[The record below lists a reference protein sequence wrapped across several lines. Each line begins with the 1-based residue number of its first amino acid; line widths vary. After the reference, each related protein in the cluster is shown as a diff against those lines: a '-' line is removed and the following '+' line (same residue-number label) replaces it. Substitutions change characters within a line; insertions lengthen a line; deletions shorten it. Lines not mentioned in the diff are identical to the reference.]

1 MLLLRTRKRTKALST
16 GFGSEISPDTI
27 RAAQEGRRD
36 AQRVIF
42 EVFQRPVLTL
52 LRGLCREP
60 ELARDLAQDVF
71 VQAFAKLNQL
81 RETSAFGGWLKQLT
95 LNTAFAY
102 FRRPTNQNH
111 SIEDEAESESDDWH
125 SQADWLSRVDDIE
138 ALFSV
143 LNDEERLIV
152 WLFVVEDYTHQELAE
167 QFAISATAVRQ
178 RYHRALQKLKDRS
191 QS

>member
-1 MLLLRTRKRTKALST
+1 MNT
-16 GFGSEISPDTI
+16 GFGSDISPDTI

-52 LRGLCREP
+52 LRGLCKEP

-81 RETSAFGGWLKQLT
+81 REASAFGGWLKQLT

-102 FRRPTNQNH
+102 FRRPTNQNN
-111 SIEDEAESESDDWH
+111 SIEDEPEVETDDWQ

-138 ALFSV
+138 TLLNALS
-143 LNDEERLIV
+143 DDERLLV
-152 WLFVVEDYTHQELAE
+152 WLFVVEDYSHQELAE
-167 QFAISATAVRQ
+167 YMNISATAVRQ

-191 QS
+191 SS